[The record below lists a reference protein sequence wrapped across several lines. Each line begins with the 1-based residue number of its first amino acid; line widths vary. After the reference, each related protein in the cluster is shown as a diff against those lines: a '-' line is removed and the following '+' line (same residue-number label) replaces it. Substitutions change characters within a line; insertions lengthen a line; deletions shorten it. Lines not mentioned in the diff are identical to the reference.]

1 MSMASNGTDML
12 AQQYPEVAMIRE
24 CLMNGEG
31 CVQVIND
38 LVLMASNGTID
49 LQLKESDFEK
59 IVELNTLIMDC
70 VMEGERCDQLVGTA
84 IWYTVYIVSNET
96 IILTEED
103 FERGYLIATCLMGSN
118 ATECDQLEEALSSLV
133 MNATEQL
140 AEKYP
145 EVVMIRE
152 CLMNGEGC
160 VEVINDVVLI
170 ASNGTIDLQLKESDF
185 EKIKELNTLVMD
197 CVMEGERCDQ
207 LVGTA
212 IWYTVYIVSNETIIL
227 TEEDFERGYLIATCL
242 MGSNATECDQ
252 LEEALSSLAMNVTD
266 MLAEQYPEVVMI
278 RQCYMNGEGCVQV
291 INDVVFMASNGTID
305 LQLTESNFEKIVALN
320 SLVTEC
326 VMEGE

>member
-1 MSMASNGTDML
+1 MSLAMNVTNML
-12 AQQYPEVAMIRE
+12 AEQYPEVVMIRA

-103 FERGYLIATCLMGSN
+103 FERGFMIANCLMGSN
-118 ATECDQLEEALSSLV
+118 MTECDQLEEV
-133 MNATEQL
+133 
-140 AEKYP
+140 
-145 EVVMIRE
+145 
-152 CLMNGEGC
+152 LM
-160 VEVINDVVLI
+160 
-170 ASNGTIDLQLKESDF
+170 
-185 EKIKELNTLVMD
+185 
-197 CVMEGERCDQ
+197 
-207 LVGTA
+207 
-212 IWYTVYIVSNETIIL
+212 
-227 TEEDFERGYLIATCL
+227 
-242 MGSNATECDQ
+242 
-252 LEEALSSLAMNVTD
+252 SLAMNVTD
-266 MLAEQYPEVVMI
+266 MLAQQYPEVVMI
-278 RQCYMNGEGCVQV
+278 RACLMNGEGCGQV

-320 SLVTEC
+320 SLVTDC